1 MTRTTN
7 ARVAGSAFLLYI
19 AVGVTQMVVSSGTG
33 SADGVAARLALFA
46 QHAARVRVNVVLSLG
61 ICVTALVLAVAL
73 YGITRDEDREVA
85 VLALSFRLGEGLLA
99 AIAPLPTLGLLWL
112 GTEQAGTGG
121 PDAGVAAALGGL
133 LLEVRG
139 WNTTI
144 SATLFAVG
152 STLFS
157 WLLLRG
163 RLIPVPLAW
172 LGVVASILLVVGL
185 PLQLVEVLDGT
196 ILQLMWLPMA
206 AFEIPLAFWLLI
218 KGVRSP
224 APRPAG

>member
-46 QHAARVRVNVVLSLG
+46 AHAARVRVNVVLSLV

-73 YGITRDEDREVA
+73 YAITRDEDREVA
-85 VLALSFRLGEGLLA
+85 LLALSFRLGEGLLA

-112 GTEQAGTGG
+112 GTERAGTGG
-121 PDAGVAAALGGL
+121 PDAGVATALGGL

-172 LGVVASILLVVGL
+172 LGVVASVLLVVGL

-196 ILQLMWLPMA
+196 IVQLMWLPMA

-218 KGVRSP
+218 KGVGSP